1 MCVCGVV
8 CGVGVCVWVGGCII
22 VKVKYNIQKMMI
34 IIAGAVRKN
43 LIASE
48 LIAHINIRA
57 IDVVRAW
64 SAVLE
69 GEHHTRMIICV
80 TSVCVGV

>member
-1 MCVCGVV
+1 ML
-8 CGVGVCVWVGGCII
+8 
-22 VKVKYNIQKMMI
+22 I

-43 LIASE
+43 LASE